1 MVTRS
6 PYPTR
11 GGNQGQRRPR
21 LPRVVVGAALAHRGH
36 DVSGSLTEA
45 ELTLINMDDIAAA
58 SRDGMSRE
66 RPACIYE
73 ARRDPGGQHIAEALP
88 KTREGSR

>member
-45 ELTLINMDDIAAA
+45 ELTLINMDDGTHQV
-58 SRDGMSRE
+58 SLTVHDGFDSST
-66 RPACIYE
+66 ADTADIIINNL
-73 ARRDPGGQHIAEALP
+73 AR
-88 KTREGSR
+88 